1 MCDTCGCSNPSAPA
15 RAEQTHARSHS
26 AGHERAHKHAHW
38 QGDDQ
43 PHDHHHDHGHG
54 HTHEHAAAH
63 SYETVVVNQA
73 LLGAN
78 NRLAEQN
85 RGAFRALDMLALN
98 VVSSP
103 GSGKT
108 TLLQA
113 TLNGL
118 RGRLRCGVIVGDLA
132 TDNDAMRLRG
142 TGAPVVQIATGTM
155 CHLEAGMVTQA
166 LKKLDVRA
174 LDLLLVENVGNLVCP
189 ASFDLGEALRVV
201 LLSVTEGEDKPLKY
215 PPIFVSADAVVMTKM
230 DLEAAAGFDR
240 EAALRNIRQASP
252 KAELFELSAKT
263 GAGMETWCDYL
274 VTARKKWLELA
285 SEEASA
291 SDTAHPHD

>member
-1 MCDTCGCSNPSAPA
+1 MCDTCGCSNLPPAPA
-15 RAEQTHARSHS
+15 RGEHAHAHTYAQSHGP
-26 AGHERAHKHAHW
+26 GHEHPHEHAHRH
-38 QGDDQ
+38 GDDH
-43 PHDHHHDHGHG
+43 PHDHDHDHCHG
-54 HTHEHAAAH
+54 LTHRHEHAAAH
-63 SYETVVVNQA
+63 SYQTVVVNQA

-155 CHLEAGMVTQA
+155 CHLEAGMVAQA

-215 PPIFVSADAVVMTKM
+215 PPIFVSADAVVVTKM

-263 GAGMETWCDYL
+263 GSGMEAWCDYL

-285 SEEASA
+285 
-291 SDTAHPHD
+291 

>member
-1 MCDTCGCSNPSAPA
+1 MCDTCGCSNPSAAA

-26 AGHERAHKHAHW
+26 AGHEHAHKLAHW

-132 TDNDAMRLRG
+132 TGPRSIQLPRQPTGRG
-142 TGAPVVQIATGTM
+142 PSAPPSARTRPGTPGDQ
-155 CHLEAGMVTQA
+155 C
-166 LKKLDVRA
+166 
-174 LDLLLVENVGNLVCP
+174 
-189 ASFDLGEALRVV
+189 
-201 LLSVTEGEDKPLKY
+201 
-215 PPIFVSADAVVMTKM
+215 
-230 DLEAAAGFDR
+230 
-240 EAALRNIRQASP
+240 
-252 KAELFELSAKT
+252 LF
-263 GAGMETWCDYL
+263 
-274 VTARKKWLELA
+274 ARG
-285 SEEASA
+285 
-291 SDTAHPHD
+291 AHPGSPRVSRNPPCMGSWH

>member
-1 MCDTCGCSNPSAPA
+1 MCDTCGCSNLLPAPA
-15 RAEQTHARSHS
+15 RDEHAHAHTHAQSHGP
-26 AGHERAHKHAHW
+26 GHEHAHEHAHW
-38 QGDDQ
+38 HGDDH
-43 PHDHHHDHGHG
+43 PHDHDHDHGHG
-54 HTHEHAAAH
+54 HTHRHEHAAAH

-118 RGRLRCGVIVGDLA
+118 GGRLRCGVIVGDLA

-155 CHLEAGMVTQA
+155 CHLEAGMVAQA

-215 PPIFVSADAVVMTKM
+215 PPIFVSADAVVVTKM
-230 DLEAAAGFDR
+230 DLAAAAGFDR

-252 KAELFELSAKT
+252 KAELFELSART
-263 GAGMETWCDYL
+263 GSGMDAWCDYL

-285 SEEASA
+285 
-291 SDTAHPHD
+291 